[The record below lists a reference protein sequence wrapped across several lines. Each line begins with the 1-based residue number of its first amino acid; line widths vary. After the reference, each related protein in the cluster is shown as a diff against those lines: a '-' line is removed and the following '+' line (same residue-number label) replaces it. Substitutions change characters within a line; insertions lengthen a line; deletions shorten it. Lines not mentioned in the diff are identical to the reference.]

1 MDRYVQPPEVADF
14 TRQSGALC
22 PALPYLIPLLPA
34 GFGCKTGSRR
44 GSDVDNSLVGLD
56 PDRRRGGL
64 AVLLLQV
71 SGRSPIVFTP
81 AAFFCLEPAI
91 VPAGRRESMH

>member
-1 MDRYVQPPEVADF
+1 MDRYVHPLPEVSDF

-22 PALPYLIPLLPA
+22 PALSYLIPLLPA

-71 SGRSPIVFTP
+71 SGPEAR
-81 AAFFCLEPAI
+81 
-91 VPAGRRESMH
+91 